1 MPDGRT
7 FLGSAPVEQ
16 VMRVEVVRA
25 RVRGRGRGRGRG
37 RVGVRVKTRARTLA
51 RCCGWRSCLASPSG
65 PLRASQA
72 RIRVRVRV
80 SNPNTLAH

>member
-7 FLGSAPVEQ
+7 FLGSTPVEQ

-37 RVGVRVKTRARTLA
+37 RVGVRVRPSPNPGQVLRVEVVPGVSKWASARVT
-51 RCCGWRSCLASPSG
+51 GS
-65 PLRASQA
+65 
-72 RIRVRVRV
+72 
-80 SNPNTLAH
+80 H

>member
-25 RVRGRGRGRGRG
+25 RVRDRG
-37 RVGVRVKTRARTLA
+37 RVGVGVGL
-51 RCCGWRSCLASPSG
+51 GLGLDASPNPG
-65 PLRASQA
+65 QVLRVEVVPGVSKWASA
-72 RIRVRVRV
+72 RVTG
-80 SNPNTLAH
+80 SH

>member
-25 RVRGRGRGRGRG
+25 RVRDRGRGRGRG
-37 RVGVRVKTRARTLA
+37 RVGVRVGPSPNPGQVLRVEVVPGVSKWASARVT
-51 RCCGWRSCLASPSG
+51 GS
-65 PLRASQA
+65 
-72 RIRVRVRV
+72 
-80 SNPNTLAH
+80 H

>member
-25 RVRGRGRGRGRG
+25 RVRDRGRGRGRGRG
-37 RVGVRVKTRARTLA
+37 GVRSHGVDL
-51 RCCGWRSCLASPSG
+51 
-65 PLRASQA
+65 SQHLLD
-72 RIRVRVRV
+72 
-80 SNPNTLAH
+80 T

>member
-25 RVRGRGRGRGRG
+25 RVRSRVRGSGRGRGRG
-37 RVGVRVKTRARTLA
+37 RVGVRVRPSPNPGQVLRVEVVPGVSKWASARVT
-51 RCCGWRSCLASPSG
+51 GS
-65 PLRASQA
+65 
-72 RIRVRVRV
+72 
-80 SNPNTLAH
+80 H

>member
-25 RVRGRGRGRGRG
+25 RVRDRGRGRGRG
-37 RVGVRVKTRARTLA
+37 RVGVRVRREPEPWPGAAGGGRAWRLQVGLCARHRLA
-51 RCCGWRSCLASPSG
+51 LG
-65 PLRASQA
+65 
-72 RIRVRVRV
+72 
-80 SNPNTLAH
+80 

>member
-25 RVRGRGRGRGRG
+25 RVRDRGRGRGRG
-37 RVGVRVKTRARTLA
+37 RVNVAVPLYGTHGVADLA
-51 RCCGWRSCLASPSG
+51 WLRLGSG
-65 PLRASQA
+65 
-72 RIRVRVRV
+72 
-80 SNPNTLAH
+80 